1 LRVLHGL
8 TNSPLAALGLLV
20 SLPLLAAVPAR
31 AQWVEPP
38 GHRLADLPVV
48 DHFQSPVGD
57 PADFTLPAEG
67 ERQGFRV
74 VRGVRSRGRPHR
86 GLDLSNRGRGSAVRA
101 PAAGLVLE
109 SGRFEGWGNLV
120 VLAHRLPGG
129 EYVASLL
136 AHLQKGSVRVEV
148 GDRVEAGQEIGRVGS
163 TGRATG
169 PHVHLE
175 VRRLGVG
182 DPRLVSWREGE
193 VLDPIAV
200 LSTDLAQALAPG
212 RAPSDHWG
220 WAYLR
225 RVAGLGSQVFGLGD
239 PDALLTRREFYSWTA
254 RATGDSATART
265 PAARVEARL
274 ALLGLGELLSG
285 VSSVASTMDAGEAA
299 QALGELAM
307 QGWLRPL
314 QPAAG
319 ADALKLLHD
328 RGLAPIAGALKGS
341 PLPPALPAR
350 PLTRAE
356 GALLIL
362 AARTQSEPQA
372 ASR

>member
-1 LRVLHGL
+1 MRIGTPLRKHQ
-8 TNSPLAALGLLV
+8 LAALGFAV
-20 SLPLLAAVPAR
+20 STLLATAVPGR

-38 GHRLADLPVV
+38 GYRLSDLPLVE
-48 DHFQSPVGD
+48 HFQSPVGD

-67 ERQGFRV
+67 ERQGFRL
-74 VRGVRSRGRPHR
+74 VRGVRAKGRPHR
-86 GLDLSNRGRGSAVRA
+86 GVDLSNRGRGSVVRA

-109 SGRFEGWGNLV
+109 VGRFAGWGNLV
-120 VLAHRLPGG
+120 VIAHRLPGG
-129 EYVASLL
+129 EYASTLL
-136 AHLQKGSVRVEV
+136 AHLQKGSLRVEV
-148 GDRVEAGQEIGRVGS
+148 GDVVAAGQEVGRVGS
-163 TGRATG
+163 TGRSTG
-169 PHVHLE
+169 PHVHME
-175 VRRLGVG
+175 VRRMGVG
-182 DPRLVSWREGE
+182 DPRLLSWREGD

-200 LSTDLAQALAPG
+200 LATDFGHALAPG

-225 RVAGLGSQVFGLGD
+225 RVAGLGSTVFGLGD

-274 ALLGLGELLSG
+274 ALLGLGELMSG
-285 VSSVASTMDAGEAA
+285 VSSMASTMDASEAA
-299 QALGELAM
+299 QALGELAT
-307 QGWLRPL
+307 QGWLRPM
-314 QPAAG
+314 QATAG
-319 ADALKLLHD
+319 KETLDLLNK
-328 RGLAPIAGALKGS
+328 RGLSPVAPTLRGS

-362 AARTQSEPQA
+362 AARAQSQPA
-372 ASR
+372 AATR